1 MEYAKRRKISDVT
14 KEGHFDNKKK
24 LLILDIDGLLADL
37 LVNPDEADRGL
48 GEEKGGKTNAFFIT
62 LHRHL
67 VHLFS
72 CRHLQMWSADCRPF
86 AFEKT
91 NTTSRPFCDEFLE
104 FCFER
109 FNVGVWTALTR
120 FTMEY
125 ALDFLM
131 RDNKHRLLFRWDQA
145 HCTEMGFNDGNEDHI
160 LFVKELRKL
169 WEKKD
174 PGLPWEVGE
183 YDESNTLLVE
193 NYPHKALDDPVSAFL
208 LLFVLFFSGFFT
220 DKVMTLVNF
229 TFFFHF
235 QPHTTIFPYPYR
247 HYNTEDNS
255 LGPGGDLRIYLKMLA
270 ASQNVQKFVS
280 ENPFDQHLVHVSEN
294 YPWISSEDYLKFFHK
309 YTYKRKAGD
318 SVDAQ
323 RKNSLEPKVNSSSP
337 LATQTSLE
345 QETSTATALV
355 GQPLSEP
362 DLSNTG
368 LGAQTSTEPQT
379 NAGTITDYQQDWPFI
394 KHSPI
399 WATIDS
405 LVSCLTPPQ
414 KPHFFPLK
422 KTKELHREGLAIA
435 HMLTCYNLVQ
445 SLPNIKLND
454 PVDIIND
461 NLEVLV
467 DLEAHGFDVDLI
479 RCRLNELL
487 SLKSKAVQHEDTLK
501 ELEKRTYEKLVIE
514 KEMDQLKA
522 EMEKLQE
529 KMMHAE
535 IMRKAKEEELV
546 RLQSNL
552 HPDFTQINDWE
563 LAFGKLAATPL

>member
-1 MEYAKRRKISDVT
+1 MEHA
-14 KEGHFDNKKK
+14 
-24 LLILDIDGLLADL
+24 LDI
-37 LVNPDEADRGL
+37 
-48 GEEKGGKTNAFFIT
+48 
-62 LHRHL
+62 
-67 VHLFS
+67 
-72 CRHLQMWSADCRPF
+72 
-86 AFEKT
+86 
-91 NTTSRPFCDEFLE
+91 
-104 FCFER
+104 
-109 FNVGVWTALTR
+109 
-120 FTMEY
+120 
-125 ALDFLM
+125 LM
-131 RDNKHRLLFRWDQA
+131 RDTKYKLLFRWDRA
-145 HCTEMGFNDGNEDHI
+145 HCTEMGFNDGNEESEDHI
-160 LFVKELRKL
+160 FFVKELRKL

-174 PGLPWEVGE
+174 PSLPWEVGE

-193 NYPHKALDDPVSAFL
+193 NYPHRALLNPVSVFL
-208 LLFVLFFSGFFT
+208 LLSVLFLFLFRFFT

-229 TFFFHF
+229 TFFSRF
-235 QPHTTIFPYPYR
+235 QPHTTIFPYPYDW
-247 HYNTEDNS
+247 NTEDNA
-255 LGPGGDLRIYLKMLA
+255 LGPEGDLRICLERLA

-280 ENPFDQHLVHVSEN
+280 ENPFDQHLVHASEN
-294 YPWISSEDYLKFFHK
+294 HPEISTEDYLKFFHK
-309 YTYKRKAGD
+309 YSYKRKAGD
-318 SVDAQ
+318 SMDAQ
-323 RKNSLEPKVNSSSP
+323 CKNSLEPKVNSSSP
-337 LATQTSLE
+337 LAAQTSLE
-345 QETSTATALV
+345 PETSTVTALV

-379 NAGTITDYQQDWPFI
+379 TAVTITDYQQDWPFI
-394 KHSPI
+394 KQSPI

-414 KPHFFPLK
+414 TPHFFPLK

-435 HMLTCYNLVQ
+435 HMMTCYNLVQ

-454 PVDIIND
+454 QVDIIKD

-487 SLKSKAVQHEDTLK
+487 SLKSRAGQHEDTLK

-514 KEMDQLKA
+514 KEMDQLKV

-563 LAFGKLAATPL
+563 VAFGELAATPL

>member
-14 KEGHFDNKKK
+14 KEGHFDNRKK
-24 LLILDIDGLLADL
+24 LLILDLDGVLADL
-37 LVNPDEADRGL
+37 LADPDEAAGF
-48 GEEKGGKTNAFFIT
+48 KK
-62 LHRHL
+62 
-67 VHLFS
+67 
-72 CRHLQMWSADCRPF
+72 
-86 AFEKT
+86 
-91 NTTSRPFCDEFLE
+91 RPFCDEFLE

-109 FNVGVWTALTR
+109 FNLGVWTSLTR
-120 FTMEY
+120 FTMEH

-145 HCTEMGFNDGNEDHI
+145 HCTEMGFNDGNEGPI

-193 NYPHKALDDPVSAFL
+193 NHPHVALND
-208 LLFVLFFSGFFT
+208 LFSHL
-220 DKVMTLVNF
+220 K
-229 TFFFHF
+229 
-235 QPHTTIFPYPYR
+235 PHSTIFPYPYR

-255 LGPGGDLRIYLKMLA
+255 LGPEGDLRIYLERLA
-270 ASQNVQKFVS
+270 ASDNVQKFVS
-280 ENPFDQHLVHVSEN
+280 ENSFDQQLVHVGED
-294 YPWISSEDYLKFFHK
+294 YPWIFLEDYLNGICTYLYKHK
-309 YTYKRKAGD
+309 ASD

-323 RKNSLEPKVNSSSP
+323 CKNTSELKANSSTPLAAETSLEPGPN
-337 LATQTSLE
+337 TT
-345 QETSTATALV
+345 TALV
-355 GQPLSEP
+355 
-362 DLSNTG
+362 DLS
-368 LGAQTSTEPQT
+368 AQTSTEPQT
-379 NAGTITDYQQDWPFI
+379 TAVTIMDYQQDWPFI
-394 KHSPI
+394 KQSPI

-414 KPHFFPLK
+414 TPHFFPLK

-435 HMLTCYNLVQ
+435 HMMTCYNLVQ

-467 DLEAHGFDVDLI
+467 DLEAHGFDVDLS

-487 SLKSKAVQHEDTLK
+487 SLKSKAGQHEDTLK
-501 ELEKRTYEKLVIE
+501 ELEKRSYEKLVIE

-535 IMRKAKEEELV
+535 TMRKAKEEELV

-552 HPDFTQINDWE
+552 HPDFTPNQ
-563 LAFGKLAATPL
+563 